1 MKIRSATLGI
11 PLAWPPEAAMVER
24 AGRGLAGAMARF
36 GAAGWTVQTTRLAL
50 PPFPAVLGW
59 REPER
64 VPALARWLGAHC
76 AAAEIGYASL
86 GPVLADAPADAA
98 ASPAAFAA
106 TIPTALAQTET
117 VFAAVALDGADGV
130 RAEMALAAAAV
141 IVQVARTSPDGF
153 GNLRFAA
160 LARCPAGIPF
170 LPAAYHDGG
179 PPSLAL
185 ALEAADLAQAAFAD
199 APSVDAAQAR
209 LTAAVE
215 DVGGRLAAV
224 VEGICV
230 EQGWRFGGLDLSLAP
245 FPDLPNSI
253 AAALERL
260 GLECFGAFGTLYAA
274 RCVTEALRRAR
285 LPRCGFSGLM
295 LPLLEDRALADAA
308 AAGRLSVNDLLLYSA
323 VCGTGLDTIPLPG
336 DVSEG
341 ELAALLLD
349 VATLA
354 VALDKPLTARLL
366 PIPGQAA
373 GQLTAFD
380 FPFFANTRILPTR
393 GIVPTALL
401 RRAVSSPPP
410 TPSLLVGEGEYQE
423 PGES

>member
-11 PLAWPPEAAMVER
+11 PLGWPPAADAVDR
-24 AGRGLAGAMARF
+24 AGRGLGAATARF
-36 GAAGWTVQTTRLAL
+36 AAAGWTVQTTRLAL

-59 REPER
+59 REPAR
-64 VPALARWLGAHC
+64 ALELADWLAARC
-76 AAAEIGYASL
+76 VAAGIGYASL
-86 GPVLADAPADAA
+86 GPVPAEAPAGAA
-98 ASPAAFAA
+98 APAAAFAA
-106 TIPTALAQTET
+106 MIPAALARADSL
-117 VFAAVALDGADGV
+117 FAAVALDAADGV
-130 RAEMALAAAAV
+130 RATMATAAAAV
-141 IVQVARTSPDGF
+141 IVQVARADAAGF

-160 LARCPAGIPF
+160 LARCPPGIPF

-199 APSVDAAQAR
+199 APSVAAAQDALVR
-209 LTAAVE
+209 ALEAE
-215 DVGGRLAAV
+215 GGRLAAEAERV
-224 VEGICV
+224 CA

-245 FPDLPNSI
+245 FPDPPNSI
-253 AAALERL
+253 AGALERL
-260 GLECFGAFGTLYAA
+260 GLERFGAFGTLYAA
-274 RCVTEALRRAR
+274 RCLTEALRRAR

-295 LPLLEDRALADAA
+295 LPVLEDSALAAAA
-308 AAGRLSVNDLLLYSA
+308 AAGQLAVNDLLLYSA
-323 VCGTGLDTIPLPG
+323 VCGTGLDTLPLPG

-366 PIPGQAA
+366 PIPGKAA
-373 GQLTAFD
+373 GDLTAFD

-393 GIVPTALL
+393 GIAPTALL
-401 RRAVSSPPP
+401 QRAR
-410 TPSLLVGEGEYQE
+410 
-423 PGES
+423 